1 MEEAR
6 PTDVVRIEVEGSL
19 GGYVGMK
26 VVPVQGRVGV
36 PSDAF
41 LAVVTLLVKT
51 LCPLRRT
58 WRCL

>member
-26 VVPVQGRVGV
+26 VVPVQGRVGYL
-36 PSDAF
+36 PMHF
-41 LAVVTLLVKT
+41 L
-51 LCPLRRT
+51 RS
-58 WRCL
+58 